1 MSTKPWLRIT
11 VIAAATAALAL
22 PLPGLAQSSPG
33 GQSTKAHDFQ
43 AEEGAKPDLDNRRGS
58 VAPPAYLAKAANAA
72 TIRWNNLGTPAVI
85 TGAEI
90 GAETGAGTDAETGA
104 VTGVTPLAEG
114 LGADPE
120 QAARAYLKANETLF
134 GLSAEAVDALEKVA
148 VNPIGEGYA
157 VLLRQR
163 FGDLPAGVDGQVALG
178 VTNGKII
185 HVTSTLSRSSA
196 PPPAAKLTEQQA
208 LEIAAK
214 DGGIDLATAS
224 AKKVTAVAVPA
235 PDGTHSAFQVTLI
248 GGGEGEAA
256 AYTTHVDAVSGEIL
270 TRENLVDHA
279 FQPDGRQPDNPR
291 WKGFTANPPGDYSST
306 DTRATWCLKPA
317 RGCDQAPVGDAG
329 TGKAWD
335 VDHTTGTPTGTS
347 VGNSAKTFE
356 NRASGD
362 PYTVGTRSNVA
373 TPSREYTYPWTN
385 KWYTAKCDPA
395 TFDQPGE
402 ADLEAAI
409 SNLHVMHNRMHDWSY
424 RLGFTE
430 TAWNMQSDNGTRG
443 GLGADPEQGN
453 AQAGARDLTVR
464 DNANQITGPDGLAPI
479 TNMYLWQPIA
489 GSFYSPCVDGDY
501 DMSVIGHEYTHAISG
516 RMVGGPDAGW
526 SGAQAGA
533 MNEST
538 SDLFAMEYLFE
549 NGFRPAGDTPY
560 VTGGY
565 VTGDKK
571 AGIRNYDM
579 STSPLNYSD
588 VGYDLVGQQV
598 HADGEIWTATQYD
611 VRKAFIDRY
620 GQGSPAQ
627 QRACA
632 EGRTPLDRC
641 PGNRRWAQVS
651 FDALLLM
658 ASGSV
663 SYVDHRDALLAADAI
678 RFGGKDKDVMWRA
691 FAEHGLGK
699 GAASKDANDPDPTPS
714 FVNPSGK
721 NGKVRLTP
729 PADAKDAKDAVL
741 RLYVGDYE
749 GRAVPVADTDPATAL
764 GDTAELTPGQYTF
777 LVVGNGYGHTRLK
790 LTVPHHGTV
799 PVTALTRNLASA
811 ALGATTSGDGVNQAK
826 LIDETEATD
835 WASLTG
841 PVKGK
846 SVTVD
851 LAGTEPV
858 SVRRVQV
865 SALLRPNVNDPAD
878 PGGQNRFTALRS
890 FEVLACDATKKDCSS
905 PASYSVV
912 YTSPSDAF
920 QTRLPR
926 PRGADLL
933 IKSFRI
939 PTTKATHLTLRAV
952 STQCTGNPLYAG
964 EQDNDPNSSTDCATA
979 SATRNQL
986 RAAEFQAFSH

>member
-22 PLPGLAQSSPG
+22 PLPGIAQGQPG
-33 GQSTKAHDFQ
+33 GQSPRTLDFQ
-43 AEEGAKPDLDNRRGS
+43 AEEHGKPDLDNRRGS
-58 VAPPAYLAKAANAA
+58 VAPPALLSKAAAAA
-72 TIRWNNLGTPAVI
+72 TIRWNALGTPAVV
-85 TGAEI
+85 TGASDG
-90 GAETGAGTDAETGA
+90 GAA
-104 VTGVTPLAEG
+104 LAEG
-114 LGADPE
+114 LGSDPE

-134 GLSAEAVDALEKVA
+134 GLSAQDVDALEKVA
-148 VNPIGEGYA
+148 VNPIGEGHA

-163 FGDLPAGVDGQVALG
+163 FGDLPAGVDGQVAVG
-178 VTNGKII
+178 VTGGKVL
-185 HVTSTLSRSSA
+185 HVTSTLSRSTA
-196 PPPAAKLTEQQA
+196 PPPAARITEQRA

-224 AKKVTAVAVPA
+224 LKKATAVAVPA
-235 PDGTHSAFQVTLI
+235 PDGTHNAFQITLI
-248 GGGEGEAA
+248 GGGGGEAA

-270 TRENLVDHA
+270 TRENLVDHDFEA
-279 FQPDGRQPDNPR
+279 EDLQPDNPR
-291 WKGFTANPPGDYSST
+291 WKGFPANPPADYSSA
-306 DTRATWCLKPA
+306 DTRALWCLKPGP
-317 RGCDQAPVGDAG
+317 GCGQAPVGDPA

-335 VDHTTGTPTGTS
+335 VDHTTDTPTGTS
-347 VGNSAKTFE
+347 LGNAAKTFE

-362 PYTVGTRSNVA
+362 PYTVGTRSNVL
-373 TPSREYTYPWTN
+373 TPSREYAYPWTN

-395 TFDQPGE
+395 AFDQPGE

-409 SNLHVMHNRMHDWSY
+409 ANLHVMHNRMHDWSY

-430 TAWNMQSDNGTRG
+430 TAWNMQNDNGARG
-443 GLGADPEQGN
+443 GLGGDPEQGN

-464 DNANQITGPDGLAPI
+464 DNANQITGPDGVAPI

-489 GSFYSPCVDGDY
+489 GSFYAPCVDGDY

-526 SGAQAGA
+526 NGAQAGA

-588 VGYDLVGQQV
+588 IAYDLVGQQV

-611 VRKAFIDRY
+611 VRKAFIDKY
-620 GQGSPAQ
+620 GKGTAAQ

-632 EGRTPLDRC
+632 EGRTPLERC

-658 ASGSV
+658 ASGAV

-678 RFGGKDKDVMWRA
+678 RFGGRDKDVMWRA
-691 FAEHGLGK
+691 FAEHGLGE
-699 GAASKDANDPDPTPS
+699 GAASNGAGDPDPTPS
-714 FVNPSGK
+714 FVNPAGR
-721 NGKVRLTP
+721 NGKVQLKPLFDTKG
-729 PADAKDAKDAVL
+729 AAL

-749 GRAVPVADTDPATAL
+749 GRAVPVADTDPATPL
-764 GDTAELTPGQYTF
+764 GDTAELTPGGYTF
-777 LVVGNGYGHTRLK
+777 LVVGNGFGHTRLK
-790 LTVPHHGTV
+790 LTVPPGGKL
-799 PVTALTRNLASA
+799 PLPLALPKNHASA
-811 ALGATTSGDGVNQAK
+811 ALGATASGDGVNQAK
-826 LIDETEATD
+826 LIDETEATN

-841 PVKGK
+841 PVKGR

-858 SVRRVQV
+858 PVRRVQV
-865 SALLRPNVNDPAD
+865 SALLRPNINDPAD

-890 FEVLACDATKKDCSS
+890 FEVLACDATRKDCSS

-912 YTSPSDAF
+912 YTSPADAF

-933 IKSFRI
+933 IKSFKI

-979 SATRNQL
+979 SATRDQL

>member
-11 VIAAATAALAL
+11 VIAAATAALTL
-22 PLPGLAQSSPG
+22 PLPGIAQGQPG
-33 GQSTKAHDFQ
+33 GQPPGSHDFQ
-43 AEEGAKPDLDNRRGS
+43 AERYEKPDLDNRRGS
-58 VAPPAYLAKAANAA
+58 VAPPASLGTAGTA
-72 TIRWNNLGTPAVI
+72 TIRWNALGTPA
-85 TGAEI
+85 T
-90 GAETGAGTDAETGA
+90 
-104 VTGVTPLAEG
+104 VTGSAPLAKG

-120 QAARAYLKANETLF
+120 QAARAYLKANEPLF
-134 GLSAEAVDALEKVA
+134 GLSAEAVDALERVA
-148 VNPIGEGYA
+148 VNPIGDGHA

-163 FGDLPAGVDGQVALG
+163 FGDLPAGIDGQVAVG
-178 VTNGKII
+178 VAGGEVV

-196 PPPAAKLTEQQA
+196 PPPAARITERRA
-208 LEIAAK
+208 LEIAAG

-224 AKKVTAVAVPA
+224 TRKVTPVAVPA

-248 GGGEGEAA
+248 GGAEGEAA
-256 AYTTHVDAVSGEIL
+256 GYTTHVDAVSGEIL
-270 TRENLVDHA
+270 TRENLVDHD
-279 FQPDGRQPDNPR
+279 FQPDGPR
-291 WKGFTANPPGDYSST
+291 WKAFTANPPADYSST
-306 DTRATWCLKPA
+306 DTRATWCHRAGP
-317 RGCDQAPVGDAG
+317 GCDQAPVGDPG
-329 TGKAWD
+329 TGVAWD
-335 VDHTTGTPTGTS
+335 VNHATGTPTGTS
-347 VGNSAKTFE
+347 AGNAATTVE
-356 NRASGD
+356 NRADAD
-362 PYTVGTRSNVA
+362 PYTVGTRGNVP
-373 TPSREYTYPWTN
+373 TPDRGYAYPWAN
-385 KWYTAKCDPA
+385 RWYTAKCDPA

-430 TAWNMQSDNGTRG
+430 TAWNMQDDNGTRG
-443 GLGADPEQGN
+443 GLGSDPERGN
-453 AQAGARDLTVR
+453 AQAGARDFTVR
-464 DNANQITGPDGLAPI
+464 NNANQITGPDGVAPI

-489 GSFYSPCVDGDY
+489 GAFYAPCVDGDY

-516 RMVGGPDAGW
+516 RMVGGPTAGW

-549 NGFRPAGDTPY
+549 SGFRPAGDTPY

-565 VTGDKK
+565 VTGDRK

-579 STSPLNYSD
+579 SASPLNYSD
-588 VGYDLVGQQV
+588 IGYDLVGQQV

-611 VRKAFIDRY
+611 VREGFVQRY
-620 GQGSPAQ
+620 GRGGPDR

-658 ASGSV
+658 ASGAV

-678 RFGGKDKDVMWRA
+678 RFGGRDRDIMWRA
-691 FAEHGLGK
+691 FAEHGLGED
-699 GAASKDANDPDPTPS
+699 AASTGPNDADPTPS
-714 FVNPSGK
+714 FVNPAGR
-721 NGKVRLTP
+721 NGEVRLRP
-729 PADAKDAKDAVL
+729 PSDDEDAAL

-764 GDTAELTPGQYTF
+764 DDTAELTPGRYDF
-777 LVVGNGYGHTRLK
+777 LVVGGGYGHTRVRLAVRPGAK
-790 LTVPHHGTV
+790 L
-799 PVTALTRNLASA
+799 PVAPPLTRNHASA
-811 ALGATTSGDGVNQAK
+811 ALGATAAGDGVNQGR

-835 WASLTG
+835 WASLTA
-841 PVKGK
+841 PVKDR

-858 SVRRVQV
+858 PIRRIQV
-865 SALLRPNVNDPAD
+865 SAMLRPNISDPAD

-890 FEVLACDATKKDCSS
+890 FQVLACDATRRDCSS
-905 PASYSVV
+905 PQSYTVA
-912 YTSPSDAF
+912 YTSPADAF

-926 PRGADLL
+926 PRGADLI
-933 IKSFRI
+933 IKSFGI
-939 PTTKATHLTLRAV
+939 PPTRATHLTLRAL

-964 EQDNDPNSSTDCATA
+964 EQDGDPNSATDCATA
-979 SATRNQL
+979 GAARNQL
-986 RAAEFQAFSH
+986 RAAEFQAFSR